1 MASNH
6 SDAYLADLEKEIAER
21 SAFIE
26 GTTANA
32 KDQERDL
39 TETEMELI
47 GTAQKRIEAVEKQ
60 LTVLSDAQ
68 GVQQRARQ
76 RHDDLQR
83 AMSEM
88 RHNVDRGQVEYRSA
102 GEYIADI
109 YLKAMGDREAAQ
121 RLEIY
126 TRAAAHQT
134 TADNPGLLPERI
146 VEPVINGIDVSRPL
160 VSAIGPRD
168 LGPGSWAYARVTQHT
183 QVGVQS
189 AEKAELASRKMTITK
204 TSITAPTFGGYV
216 NVSKQD
222 IRRTSPGI
230 LDMIIADL
238 AGQYA
243 IETEDATATDLT
255 MAATAGT
262 VEIPATPTAYG
273 VLQAVFGAVGE
284 AASGLR
290 AANVPF
296 GRLIIAAAP
305 DQMAL
310 VGPLFP
316 APSVGVVAG
325 SSGFS
330 LDSTAQPGS
339 SGALAGTT
347 LVMVPALVP
356 GTLLVFYSGAVRVF
370 EDRYGAMQVDEPSV
384 WGVQVGYAGD
394 FETVIVEADGII
406 SVGQA
411 A

>member
-1 MASNH
+1 MIAR
-6 SDAYLADLEKEIAER
+6 LEKDIEER
-21 SAFIE
+21 NSFIE

-32 KDQERDL
+32 QDGERDL
-39 TETEMELI
+39 TTNEMELI
-47 GTAQKRIEAVEKQ
+47 EAAQKHIENSEQQLGVLAGAVE
-60 LTVLSDAQ
+60 T
-68 GVQQRARQ
+68 GRRARK
-76 RHDDLQR
+76 RTDDLQK
-83 AMSEM
+83 AYAEM
-88 RHNVDRGQVEYRSA
+88 RREVDTGDVEYRSM
-102 GEYIADI
+102 GEYVAD
-109 YLKAMGDREAAQ
+109 YWGSAMGDRDAGQ
-121 RLEIY
+121 RLEVFH
-126 TRAAAHQT
+126 RAAAHQT

-146 VEPVINGIDVSRPL
+146 VEPVINGVDASRPL
-160 VSAIGPRD
+160 VAAIGPKN

-183 QVGVQS
+183 EVGVQS
-189 AEKAELASRKMTITK
+189 AEKTEMASRKMTVTK
-204 TSITAPTFGGYV
+204 TAITAPTFGGYV

-230 LDMIIADL
+230 VDMVIDDL

-255 MAATAGT
+255 SAATAGT

-290 AANVPF
+290 AANAPF

-316 APSVGVVAG
+316 APSVGVIAG

-330 LDSTAQPGS
+330 LDATASPGFA
-339 SGALAGTT
+339 GALAGTQ
-347 LVMVPALVP
+347 LVMVPALAS

-370 EDRYGAMQVDEPSV
+370 EDRYGAMQVNEPSV

-394 FETVIVEADGII
+394 FETIIVEADGII
-406 SVGQA
+406 SVAQA
-411 A
+411 T